1 MRIALITLGAIL
13 LATAALAAPKPL
25 TLPAAKASEIDRLFS
40 ALSGVDNDEEA
51 KPIEEKIM
59 AAFLRSGSPTVDL
72 LMARAAS
79 ALQANEGATAT
90 KLLASVN
97 DIAPDFA
104 EAWHQRGVLQ
114 ADSGDDEGAM
124 FCLQKAV
131 ELNPRNFEAIVEL
144 GTQLEEY
151 GDKPG
156 ALKLYRKAMALDPH
170 FGGVARRVRELTQQV
185 EGESL

>member
-1 MRIALITLGAIL
+1 MRIMLSTFAFL
-13 LATAALAAPKPL
+13 LASAALAAPQRHAQPV
-25 TLPAAKASEIDRLFS
+25 AKANEIDRLFS
-40 ALSGVDNDEEA
+40 ALAQVDNDEEA
-51 KPIEEKIM
+51 KPIEDKIM

-72 LMARAAS
+72 LMSRAAS
-79 ALQANEGATAT
+79 ALQAKDDDTAK

-124 FCLQKAV
+124 FCLQRAV
-131 ELNPRNFEAIVEL
+131 ELNPRNFEAIAEL

-170 FGGVARRVRELTQQV
+170 YAGVAHRVRALTQEV

>member
-1 MRIALITLGAIL
+1 MRSILTTVAAFL
-13 LATAALAAPKPL
+13 LASNALAAPKP
-25 TLPAAKASEIDRLFS
+25 PAHAAAKASEIDRLF
-40 ALSGVDNDEEA
+40 ATLSQVDNDEEA
-51 KPIEEKIM
+51 KPIEDKIM

-72 LMARAAS
+72 LMSRAGA
-79 ALQANEGATAT
+79 ALEAKDAGTAN

-114 ADSGDDEGAM
+114 AESGDDEGSM

-131 ELNPRNFEAIVEL
+131 ALNPRNFEAIAEL

-151 GDKPG
+151 GDKSG

-170 FGGVARRVRELTQQV
+170 YDGIAHKVRELTQEV

>member
-1 MRIALITLGAIL
+1 MRIMLTIAAALL
-13 LATAALAAPKPL
+13 LASSALAAPNPHEHAVSKE
-25 TLPAAKASEIDRLFS
+25 TEINRLFT
-40 ALSGVDNDEEA
+40 ALSKIDNDEEA
-51 KPIEEKIM
+51 KPIEDKIM
-59 AAFLRSGSPTVDL
+59 SAFLRSGSPTVDL
-72 LMARAAS
+72 LMSRAAS
-79 ALQANEGATAT
+79 ALQAKDGGTAN

-114 ADSGDDEGAM
+114 SDAGDDEGAM
-124 FCLQKAV
+124 FCLEKAI
-131 ELNPRNFEAIVEL
+131 ELNPRNFEAITEL
-144 GTQLEEY
+144 ASQLEEY

-170 FGGVARRVRELTQQV
+170 FGGVARKVRELTQQV